1 MLLPSPLQNPLLNP
15 HSLSLFLPLF
25 LLRFGQSISPPQH
38 LSPAPSPST
47 TAPPTYPLNLPVLRR
62 QGQGRSACPSGQ
74 VSCGNGCAYDCC
86 DGQAGVNGWACR
98 VSGEKCFTKG
108 GPGGDSGLGDASF
121 VTDSLASPRASG
133 VSAAMSAS
141 ASSGGLSKG
150 DIAGIT
156 IGTVAVVSLIVF
168 GIAFLALRKKKLE
181 AGPRPTE
188 PQAVT
193 PADQPPVG
201 DLRDHA
207 RPDIPTW
214 PVEVD
219 GDHEMR
225 HWIPQELDGAE
236 TVRRREDGEVQE
248 PKADA
253 TLVSPIQ
260 DDVDGVD
267 HEHNKT

>member
-1 MLLPSPLQNPLLNP
+1 MQKRRCYNYGTTASCDARTGSCLACSNSVTGYCVTETNVAAGLSVLYCATSSI
-15 HSLSLFLPLF
+15 SLSVVT
-25 LLRFGQSISPPQH
+25 G
-38 LSPAPSPST
+38 
-47 TAPPTYPLNLPVLRR
+47 TAIRAIT
-62 QGQGRSACPSGQ
+62 S
-74 VSCGNGCAYDCC
+74 
-86 DGQAGVNGWACR
+86 
-98 VSGEKCFTKG
+98 
-108 GPGGDSGLGDASF
+108 PGGDSGLGDASF